1 LVDYLNLIGVS
12 KRFEDTISLSTINLS
27 VRKGEIMGVLGSSG
41 CGKTTLLKLILGLL
55 TPSEGDILIE
65 GHSILKISPE
75 KRNFGYIPQ
84 NLALFSHMSVRKNV
98 VFGLKARKYDD
109 ETISE
114 RLEKILNLLEISHL
128 HSKLPHQI
136 SGGERQRVALGRA
149 LALEPTLILM
159 DEPLSSL
166 DTELS
171 QQLRWQI
178 KDILKKTESTAI
190 YVTHNPG
197 EAISICDR
205 IAIMDIGRI
214 IQVGRPNELLK
225 FPSDPKVLQILGKS
239 NVFPVRI
246 IKNEKSQLN
255 QIFSSIGIFTEPKDD
270 QSKKINACWI
280 SEDEISLDPQS
291 TSDSHSINGELL
303 GTEWGR
309 VRNRLIFKLSDSTKL
324 VVQVPITKTDLP
336 LSGDIVELYFMEK
349 NLKWIYTEHTYRKK
363 TV

>member
-1 LVDYLNLIGVS
+1 MVDYLNLIGIS
-12 KRFEDTISLSTINLS
+12 KRFEDTISLSTITLS
-27 VRKGEIMGVLGSSG
+27 VKKGEIMGILGSSG
-41 CGKTTLLKLILGLL
+41 CGKTTLLKLILGLF
-55 TPSEGDILIE
+55 TPSEGDILID
-65 GHSILKISPE
+65 GYSILKISPE

-84 NLALFSHMSVRKNV
+84 NLALFSHMSVRENV
-98 VFGLKARKYDD
+98 AFGLKARKSDD
-109 ETISE
+109 VTISE
-114 RLEKILNLLEISHL
+114 RLKKILNLLEISHL

-149 LALEPTLILM
+149 LALEPALILM

-190 YVTHNPG
+190 FVTHNPG

-214 IQVGRPNELLK
+214 IQVGKPNELLNS
-225 FPSDPKVLQILGKS
+225 PSDPKVLQILGKS
-239 NVFPVRI
+239 NIFSVRI
-246 IKNEKSQLN
+246 KKNEKTQLN
-255 QIFSSIGIFTEPKDD
+255 QIYSSIGILNLPEDY

-280 SEDEISLDPQS
+280 SEDKISLDPLL
-291 TSDSHSINGELL
+291 TSDSHYIDGELL

-309 VRNRLIFKLSDSTKL
+309 VRNRLIFKLSDSTQL
-324 VVQVPITKTDLP
+324 VMQVPITKTNLP
-336 LSGDIVELYFMEK
+336 LTGDIVRLYFKEE
-349 NLKWIYTEHTYRKK
+349 NLKWIFSKCPDKK
-363 TV
+363 S